1 MKEVASLQY
10 GVIFKKA
17 FSQRDVFN
25 AFVKDILGIEFSCD
39 KVETEKSFTQKI
51 GNVKVEF
58 DLYAEDL
65 KNRVIVEIQHQNG
78 SDYYDRF
85 LHYHCVALLEQAAN
99 YRNYKPDLTVY
110 TIVVLTSAD
119 KHKTDVA
126 VIDFDPKDRYGNSLG
141 EIKHKVI
148 YLAVKYVDENTP
160 EVYRDW
166 LSAINESLSEKIEE
180 TNYQRIELQTVI
192 DSIAK
197 NLVSPEEKYWMIEEY
212 NFEEAK
218 KKQFEE
224 GIEQG
229 IRQGIRQGIQQGVQ
243 HGIEEGQRKA
253 KQAIAKGMLSEGLSI
268 EIIEKLTALSHDE
281 IQSLI

>member
-58 DLYAEDL
+58 DLYAEDW

-229 IRQGIRQGIQQGVQ
+229 IRQGIQQGVQ

>member
-17 FSQRDVFN
+17 FSQIDVFK
-25 AFVKDILGIEFSCD
+25 AFVKDITGVQLEID

-51 GNVKVEF
+51 GNIRVEF

-99 YRNYKPDLTVY
+99 YRNYRPDLTVY
-110 TIVVLTSAD
+110 TIVVLTSTD

-126 VIDFDPKDRYGNSLG
+126 VIDFDPKDRYGKSLG

-180 TNYQRIELQTVI
+180 SNYQRPELQTVI

-224 GIEQG
+224 GIEL
-229 IRQGIRQGIQQGVQ
+229 GIQQG
-243 HGIEEGQRKA
+243 IRKE
-253 KQAIAKGMLSEGLSI
+253 KQAVAKGMLSEGLSVETI
-268 EIIEKLTALSHDE
+268 AKLTLLSIEE

>member
-17 FSQRDVFN
+17 FSQLDVFN
-25 AFVKDILGIEFSCD
+25 AFVKDILGIEFNCD

-166 LSAINESLSEKIEE
+166 LSAINESLSEKIDE
-180 TNYQRIELQTVI
+180 THYQRPELQTVI

-224 GIEQG
+224 GIE
-229 IRQGIRQGIQQGVQ
+229 QGIRQGIQQGVQ